1 MNQTEAPLRGQ
12 GQKEWGWLIVLYVF
26 LAGLGG
32 GTFLFSFILIFLDR
46 YTAVARIGALVGPL
60 LVSLGSGLL
69 LFDLGSATRAY
80 RLFTTPA
87 TLLSSW
93 MIRGAWI
100 LTAFIILGLAYALPS
115 FSLFNWLPW
124 NQASGF
130 GLGLGIAAALLAI
143 VVTVYPGLLLGVI
156 KSIPLWNTSALPPL
170 FFLSGL
176 DTGLA
181 ALVLMSLAFPS
192 AVGADGLHLFGV
204 IDAGLI
210 VLLLVALGA
219 YIEIVRQTG
228 VTAAASIR
236 LLLNPLFIGGVV
248 ISGLLL
254 PLAMFICGAYVT
266 DVQAIRLLD
275 GVASVLILGGGL
287 LLRLSVIRS
296 GVRIVVR

>member
-1 MNQTEAPLRGQ
+1 MNHPE
-12 GQKEWGWLIVLYVF
+12 GQKEWGWLVVLYVF

-32 GTFLFSFILIFLDR
+32 GTFLFSFVLSFVDT
-46 YTAVARIGALVGPL
+46 YSGAAQIGALVGPL
-60 LVSLGSGLL
+60 LVALGSVML
-69 LFDLGSATRAY
+69 LFDLGSVTRAY

-100 LTAFIILGLAYALPS
+100 LTVFIILGLAYALPA
-115 FSLFNWLPW
+115 FSLFDWLPW
-124 NQASGF
+124 QQASGF
-130 GLGLGIAAALLAI
+130 GLGLGITAAVLSM

-156 KSIPLWNTSALPPL
+156 KSIPLWNTAALPPL

-181 ALVLMSLAFPS
+181 AIVLVSLPFS
-192 AVGADGLHLFGV
+192 TAVGTDGFHLLAA
-204 IDAGLI
+204 IDAGVI

-236 LLLNPLFIGGVV
+236 LLMTPLFISGVV
-248 ISGLLL
+248 VSGLLL
-254 PLAMFICGAYVT
+254 PLGMFIYGIYLP
-266 DVQAIRLLD
+266 DVQSVRLLD
-275 GVASVLILGGGL
+275 GIASLLILTGGL
-287 LLRLSVIRS
+287 LLRWGIITS

>member
-1 MNQTEAPLRGQ
+1 MHQTE
-12 GQKEWGWLIVLYVF
+12 GQKEWGWLIVIYVF

-32 GTFLFSFILIFLDR
+32 GAFLFSFILIFLDT

-60 LVSLGSGLL
+60 LVSLGSGML

-93 MIRGAWI
+93 MMRGAWI
-100 LTAFIILGLAYALPS
+100 LTAFIVLGLAYALPS
-115 FSLFNWLPW
+115 FSLFSWLPW

-143 VVTVYPGLLLGVI
+143 VVAVYPGLLLGVI

-192 AVGADGLHLFGV
+192 VVGADGLHLLGV

-210 VLLLVALGA
+210 ILLLVVLGA
-219 YIEIVRQTG
+219 YIAVVRQTG
-228 VTAAASIR
+228 VTAAASVH
-236 LLLNPLFIGGVV
+236 LLATNPLFIGGVI

-254 PLAMFICGAYVT
+254 PLAILICGAYVS
-266 DVQAIRLLD
+266 DVPSIRLLD
-275 GVASVLILGGGL
+275 GVASLLILGGGL

>member
-1 MNQTEAPLRGQ
+1 MDQTEGQ
-12 GQKEWGWLIVLYVF
+12 REWGWLIVLYVF

-32 GTFLFSFILIFLDR
+32 GAFLFSFILIHLDT
-46 YTAVARIGALVGPL
+46 YAAVARIGVLVGPL
-60 LVSLGSGLL
+60 LVSLGSGML

-115 FSLFNWLPW
+115 FSLFSWLPW

-130 GLGLGIAAALLAI
+130 GLGLGIAAALLGI
-143 VVTVYPGLLLGVI
+143 VVAVYPGLLLGVI

-181 ALVLMSLAFPS
+181 ALMLMSLASPS
-192 AVGADGLHLFGV
+192 AVGADGLHLLGM

-219 YIEIVRQTG
+219 YIEIVRQNG
-228 VTAAASIR
+228 VTAAASVR
-236 LLLNPLFIGGVV
+236 LLAKPLFVGGVIV
-248 ISGLLL
+248 SGLLL
-254 PLAMFICGAYVT
+254 PLAIFLCGTYVS
-266 DVQAIRLLD
+266 DLPSIRLMD
-275 GVASVLILGGGL
+275 GVASLLILGGGL

>member
-1 MNQTEAPLRGQ
+1 MNQAE
-12 GQKEWGWLIVLYVF
+12 GQKEWGWLIVFYVF

-32 GTFLFSFILIFLDR
+32 GAFLFSFILIFLDK

-60 LVSLGSGLL
+60 LVSLGSGML
-69 LFDLGSATRAY
+69 LFDLGSATRVY

-115 FSLFNWLPW
+115 FSLFSWLPW

-143 VVTVYPGLLLGVI
+143 VVAVYPGLLLGVI

-181 ALVLMSLAFPS
+181 TLVLMSLAFPS
-192 AVGADGLHLFGV
+192 AVGTDGLHLLGV

-228 VTAAASIR
+228 VTAATSIH
-236 LLLNPLFIGGVV
+236 LLATPLFIGGVV

-254 PLAMFICGAYVT
+254 PLAIFICGTYVS
-266 DVQAIRLLD
+266 DGPSVRLLD
-275 GVASVLILGGGL
+275 GVASLLILGGGL

>member
-1 MNQTEAPLRGQ
+1 MHKAEGQ
-12 GQKEWGWLIVLYVF
+12 REWGWLIALYVF

-32 GTFLFSFILIFLDR
+32 GAFLFSFILIFIDK
-46 YTAVARIGALVGPL
+46 YTEMARIGALAGPL
-60 LVSLGSGLL
+60 LVAIGSAML
-69 LFDLGSATRAY
+69 LFDLGSAARAY

-100 LTAFIILGLAYALPS
+100 LTAFIIVGLAYALPS
-115 FSLFNWLPW
+115 FALFHWLPW
-124 NQASGF
+124 EQTSGF
-130 GLGLGIAAALLAI
+130 GLVLGMAAAVLAI
-143 VVTVYPGLLLGVI
+143 VVAVYPGLLLGVI

-170 FFLSGL
+170 FFLSGM

-192 AVGADGLHLFGV
+192 AVGAEGLHFLAI

-219 YIEIVRQTG
+219 YLEIVRQSG
-228 VTAAASIR
+228 VTAAASVR
-236 LLLNPLFIGGVV
+236 LLATPLFACGVIV
-248 ISGLLL
+248 SGLLL
-254 PLAMFICGAYVT
+254 PLAIYVCSAYMS
-266 DVQAIRLLD
+266 DDSSIRLLD
-275 GVASVLILGGGL
+275 GLASLLLLAGGL

>member
-1 MNQTEAPLRGQ
+1 MNQAE

-32 GTFLFSFILIFLDR
+32 GTFLFSFILIFLDK

-60 LVSLGSGLL
+60 LVSLGSGML
-69 LFDLGSATRAY
+69 LFDLGSAMRAY

-115 FSLFNWLPW
+115 FSLFSWLPW

-143 VVTVYPGLLLGVI
+143 VVAVYPGLLLGVI

-192 AVGADGLHLFGV
+192 AVGADGLHLLGT

-210 VLLLVALGA
+210 ILLLVALGA

-228 VTAAASIR
+228 VTAAASIH
-236 LLLNPLFIGGVV
+236 LLATPLFIGGV
-248 ISGLLL
+248 ILSGMLL
-254 PLAMFICGAYVT
+254 PLAIFICGTYLSDAPS
-266 DVQAIRLLD
+266 IRLLD
-275 GVASVLILGGGL
+275 GVASLLILGGGL
-287 LLRLSVIRS
+287 LLRLSVIKS